1 MAVEVIFTMASR
13 LLRIFGSGTCSTRT
27 SFLPY
32 QQFALITSPLYCR
45 PLLLKPP
52 AAQTDAERLRRPL
65 LGVALARQSPVG
77 RDDLA
82 QLDDLLEAAQ
92 VDLHLP
98 VRVFAQ
104 ELREE
109 RADGP
114 ARRVVVEPDVD
125 DRAAPADRRLEAHRA
140 RGLDL
145 RAFERAPRDQL
156 VRAVFGDFGVPLDAA
171 ARRLRDPVRAPLARH
186 RHRFE
191 VAHEARQILEV
202 APVLVDLFG
211 RGVDDDAL
219 VHGNLPLFGLRAVAA
234 GAELPR
240 AEHVERRHGQHVRRR
255 ERDAPLT

>member
-1 MAVEVIFTMASR
+1 MAVEVIFTIASR
-13 LLRIFGSGTCSTRT
+13 LLRILGSGTCSTLT

-32 QQFALITSPLYCR
+32 QQFAFIKSPLFDC
-45 PLLLKPP
+45 PTLLLKLP
-52 AAQTDAERLRRPL
+52 AAESDAERLRRPL

-98 VRVFAQ
+98 VRVFDA

-114 ARRVVVEPDVD
+114 ARRAVVELDVD

-145 RAFERAPRDQL
+145 RAFERAPRDAL
-156 VRAVFGDFGVPLDAA
+156 VR
-171 ARRLRDPVRAPLARH
+171 H
-186 RHRFE
+186 
-191 VAHEARQILEV
+191 
-202 APVLVDLFG
+202 VL
-211 RGVDDDAL
+211 
-219 VHGNLPLFGLRAVAA
+219 GNLG
-234 GAELPR
+234 
-240 AEHVERRHGQHVRRR
+240 
-255 ERDAPLT
+255 

>member
-32 QQFALITSPLYCR
+32 QQFALITSPLFCC
-45 PLLLKPP
+45 PLLLKLSR
-52 AAQTDAERLRRPL
+52 AHADAERLRRPL
-65 LGVALARQSPVG
+65 LGVALTHQRPVG
-77 RDDLA
+77 DDHLA

-92 VDLHLP
+92 VDLHLRA
-98 VRVFAQ
+98 RVFAE

-109 RADGP
+109 RADRA
-114 ARRVVVEPDVD
+114 ARRVVVELDVD

-145 RAFERAPRDQL
+145 RAFERAPRDEL
-156 VRAVFGDFGVPLDAA
+156 VRAVFGDLGVPLDAA
-171 ARRLRDPVRAPLARH
+171 ARGLRHPVRATLAGHGH
-186 RHRFE
+186 RLE
-191 VAHEARQILEV
+191 VAHEARQVLEV

-219 VHGNLPLFGLRAVAA
+219 VHGYVPPLRPRALRV
-234 GAELPR
+234 GAEL
-240 AEHVERRHGQHVRRR
+240 
-255 ERDAPLT
+255 L